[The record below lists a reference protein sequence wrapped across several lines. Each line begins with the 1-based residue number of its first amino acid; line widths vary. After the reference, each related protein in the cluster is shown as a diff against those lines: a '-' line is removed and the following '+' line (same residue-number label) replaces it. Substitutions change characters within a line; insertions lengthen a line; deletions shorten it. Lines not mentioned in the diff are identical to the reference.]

1 MNLSIKGLFVTLS
14 IMALHA
20 VWCNA
25 VWCRDL
31 FIIIP
36 NVVPPLKR
44 LKDTFAQIL
53 LLLFV
58 AATVNS
64 T

>member
-1 MNLSIKGLFVTLS
+1 MTLSIMGLFVTLS
-14 IMALHA
+14 ITALNI
-20 VWCNA
+20 VSCNA
-25 VWCRDL
+25 MCRDL

-36 NVVPPLKR
+36 NVVALLKR
-44 LKDTFAQIL
+44 LKDAFAQIL

-58 AATVNS
+58 ADNVNL